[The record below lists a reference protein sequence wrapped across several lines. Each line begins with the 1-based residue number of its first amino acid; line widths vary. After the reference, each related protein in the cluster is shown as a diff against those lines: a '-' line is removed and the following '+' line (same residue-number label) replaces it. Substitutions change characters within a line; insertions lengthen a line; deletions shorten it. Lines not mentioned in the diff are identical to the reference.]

1 MNSIKNFIHEVIHCG
16 CETFEERRK
25 LLLPTFIIS
34 TVVTLSFYGT
44 YVFPKWGF
52 GHVVTKTHLIGSNIV
67 LLGFIAALFLSKK
80 FRFNPILAIPSLAS
94 TAAAILYL
102 TKPEFYAYKND
113 VWLHYQIMSVIFASF
128 LASIRC
134 NLFLAVINI
143 SSPIIIGMNM
153 GHIDFAHI
161 IEKQGIIHIATLI
174 SFYLSYQNTI
184 NKRDVYKKYAEADR
198 LGREKADL
206 VDTLSSIAI
215 ISHTDADGIITDV
228 NSNFCEL
235 SGYDK
240 EELIGKDHNIVNSG
254 EHPTEFFEQ
263 MWNTLTSNQIWT
275 GEIKNISK
283 NGDEYWIF
291 SAIKPK
297 HDARGNLTGFISIA
311 LDVTKRKDIEKELDE
326 ERTKLIQ
333 TSKLATLGEMA
344 AGVAHEINNPL
355 AIVSSSASVLTKFKD
370 NPERIMDMAKN
381 IKIATERIH
390 KIVKG
395 LKKFSRSADEDTK
408 KVHTLD
414 FILEESLELTRAR
427 AKRHNVELK
436 VSPLSS
442 VEIECDDVQI
452 SQVLVNLISNAID
465 AVSGVEEAWVD
476 VTMQEDTHIAQI
488 IVKDS
493 GDGIGFEKLEKIF
506 VPFYTTKEVGK
517 GTGLGLSISKGIV
530 QDHNGD
536 LGYQKLDGHTAFILT
551 LPKHRRSDVA

>member
-1 MNSIKNFIHEVIHCG
+1 MNSVKNFIHEVIHCG

-52 GHVVTKTHLIGSNIV
+52 GHIVTQTHLIGSSIV
-67 LLGFIAALFLSKK
+67 FLGFIAALFLSKK
-80 FRFNPILAIPSLAS
+80 FKINPILAFPSLAS
-94 TAAAILYL
+94 SAAAILYL
-102 TKPEFYAYKND
+102 SNAEFYAYKND
-113 VWLHYQIMSVIFASF
+113 IWLHYQIMSVIFASF

-134 NLFLAVINI
+134 NLILAVINI
-143 SSPIIIGMNM
+143 FAPIIIGLNM
-153 GHIDFAHI
+153 GHIDFSLI
-161 IEKQGIIHIATLI
+161 IEKQGIIHVATLI

-184 NKRDVYKKYAEADR
+184 NKREVYKKYAEADR

-228 NSNFCEL
+228 NSNFCEI
-235 SGYDK
+235 SGYNK

-254 EHPTEFFEQ
+254 EHPIEFFEQ

-283 NGDEYWIF
+283 NGDEYWIY

-297 HDARGNLTGFISIA
+297 HDAKDNLTGFISIA

-355 AIVSSSASVLTKFKD
+355 AIISGSASVMTKFKSD
-370 NPERIMDMAKN
+370 PDRIVDMAEK
-381 IKIATERIH
+381 IKKASERIH

-395 LKKFSRSADEDTK
+395 LKKFSRSAEEINK
-408 KVHTLD
+408 KVHILD
-414 FILEESLELTRAR
+414 YILEESLELTRAR
-427 AKRHNVELK
+427 ARRHNVNLNIT
-436 VSPLSS
+436 PLSS
-442 VEIECDDVQI
+442 VEVECDDVQI

-465 AVSGVEEAWVD
+465 AVSGEEDAWVE
-476 VTMQEDTHIAQI
+476 VTMQESTHIAQI

-493 GDGIGFEKLEKIF
+493 GVGIGFETLEKIF
-506 VPFYTTKEVGK
+506 VPFYTTKEIGK

-530 QDHNGD
+530 QDHNGELD
-536 LGYQKLDGHTAFILT
+536 YQKLDGHTAFILT